1 MTYFE
6 NDNIKDLTSSIHS
19 FCKCNILSNS
29 DVYAY
34 LCRCG
39 YGDVSSICDSLFL
52 SCGNIRFS
60 SIKDNGNDIITFMI
74 NNKLFSLIAKAF
86 YHDQSSCL
94 TLYLIDMSVYDFE
107 LRNYGFGTILL
118 NFVEWLFF
126 YVVEQKYKTNL
137 SNFLIVLTKYKSI
150 PF

>member
-1 MTYFE
+1 
-6 NDNIKDLTSSIHS
+6 
-19 FCKCNILSNS
+19 
-29 DVYAY
+29 
-34 LCRCG
+34 
-39 YGDVSSICDSLFL
+39 
-52 SCGNIRFS
+52 
-60 SIKDNGNDIITFMI
+60 MI

-86 YHDQSSCL
+86 YHDQFSCL

>member
-1 MTYFE
+1 
-6 NDNIKDLTSSIHS
+6 
-19 FCKCNILSNS
+19 
-29 DVYAY
+29 
-34 LCRCG
+34 
-39 YGDVSSICDSLFL
+39 
-52 SCGNIRFS
+52 
-60 SIKDNGNDIITFMI
+60 
-74 NNKLFSLIAKAF
+74 
-86 YHDQSSCL
+86 
-94 TLYLIDMSVYDFE
+94 MSVYDFE